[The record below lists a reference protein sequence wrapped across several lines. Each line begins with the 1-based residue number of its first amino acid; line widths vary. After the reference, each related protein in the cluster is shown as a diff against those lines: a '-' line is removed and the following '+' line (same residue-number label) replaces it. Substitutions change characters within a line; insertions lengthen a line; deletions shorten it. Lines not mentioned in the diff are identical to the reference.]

1 MRRSMQNEVQSV
13 QSNLIVQLE
22 DYGHYVMEA
31 AKAPKVGD
39 FGSDTLTRLQQVKS
53 SNFICTYH
61 KNIKKRGDLRNSLV
75 LLGVTTP
82 HSFRFSKS

>member
-13 QSNLIVQLE
+13 QSNLIIQLE

-53 SNFICTYH
+53 SIFI
-61 KNIKKRGDLRNSLV
+61 
-75 LLGVTTP
+75 
-82 HSFRFSKS
+82 

>member
-39 FGSDTLTRLQQVKS
+39 FGSDTLTRLQQVKYFSLSCTQLKLLIYCFHS
-53 SNFICTYH
+53 S
-61 KNIKKRGDLRNSLV
+61 RR
-75 LLGVTTP
+75 
-82 HSFRFSKS
+82 